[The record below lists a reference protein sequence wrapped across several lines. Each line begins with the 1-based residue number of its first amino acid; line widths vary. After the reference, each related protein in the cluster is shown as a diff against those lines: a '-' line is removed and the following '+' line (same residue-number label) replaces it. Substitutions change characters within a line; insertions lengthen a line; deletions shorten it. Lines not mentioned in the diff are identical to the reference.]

1 MGRRKVIYTF
11 KDMLE
16 MSLGTRKESDIE
28 TIKDLLYGCVSVV
41 ATDNNGNDEGID
53 FIATLRPGTEVF
65 IDVKTRAEGCSKYW
79 KNGEPELAIETWSV
93 IKGGRYKTP
102 KYRAKP
108 GWTYDESK
116 KTDMVLYTFA
126 ETDTDK
132 VYLLPFQSLRLAA
145 INNYHN
151 WIATHKVDIQTS
163 DNWQSQAI
171 FVPSK
176 VVVQAILD
184 TFENVTVK

>member
-1 MGRRKVIYTF
+1 MIYTF